1 MRLEGKGTTRMKP
14 GKQSLFAALTSLPIA
29 VALLSTTAALAQAKP
44 FDPLTLQDLERRA
57 LENNPTIGQT
67 KAAVDSAAGRTKQ
80 AGLYPNPVLSA
91 VGEEVSGGPVIRGG
105 EFGGGF
111 QQRIVTA
118 GKLGLSRRVAA
129 EDQKETEA
137 EAEAQKYRVLNAV
150 RSLYYQ
156 ALGDQRLI
164 EVRTQLAGLARRA
177 VGISRELANVGQAD
191 RPDLL
196 AADIEADRIDL
207 DLITAQNAR
216 ERTWRQ
222 LAAVIND
229 PTLRPV
235 PLAGDLDNL
244 PKLDLEKALELIYSE
259 SPELRAAN
267 VGVSRSELALRRAKV
282 EKVPDVI
289 VSGGVRYN
297 RELLELGAR
306 PVGKE
311 GFFDIG
317 VEIPFFNRN
326 QGNVAAARSE
336 LERSRLDVSRTRLA
350 LRARLATAYKDY
362 QDALAIAERYRSTMI
377 PKATQAYELYLNSFR
392 QMAAAYPQALVAQ
405 RNLFQ
410 LQDDYVKAL
419 VNGWQRVV
427 EIQGLL
433 LSDGLEIAAPRR
445 SGAMPSQGAT
455 GDGGSN

>member
-1 MRLEGKGTTRMKP
+1 MRAMRLEGKRITPMKRER
-14 GKQSLFAALTSLPIA
+14 QSLFVGLAPLAL
-29 VALLSTTAALAQAKP
+29 ALLSTPVGIAQVNPKE
-44 FDPLTLQDLERRA
+44 PLTLQDLEQRA
-57 LENNPTIGQT
+57 LKNNPAIGQA
-67 KAAVDSAAGRTKQ
+67 KAATDAAVGRTKQ
-80 AGLYPNPVLSA
+80 AGLYPNPVLSS
-91 VGEEVSGGPVIRGG
+91 VGEEVSGGPIIRGG

-111 QQRIVTA
+111 QQRIVTG

-129 EDQKETEA
+129 QDQKEIEA
-137 EAEAQKYRVLNAV
+137 DAEAQKYRVLNAV

-207 DLITAQNAR
+207 DLITAQNGR

-222 LAAVIND
+222 LAAVLND
-229 PTLRPV
+229 SALKPA

-259 SPELRAAN
+259 SPELRVAN

-282 EKVPDVI
+282 EKIPDVI

-297 RELLELGAR
+297 RELLEQGGR

-317 VEIPFFNRN
+317 VEIPLFNRN
-326 QGNVAAARSE
+326 QGNVAAARAE
-336 LERSRLDVSRTRLA
+336 LERSRLGVSRTRLA
-350 LRARLATAYKDY
+350 LRARLATAYKEY
-362 QDALAIAERYRSTMI
+362 LDAFAISERYRSTMI

-419 VNGWQRVV
+419 VNAWQRVV

-433 LSDGLEIAAPRR
+433 VSDGVALPPR
-445 SGAMPSQGAT
+445 SGAIPYQGTTA
-455 GDGGSN
+455 DGGSN